1 MEVLSFRNPLI
12 EFSCRWFLTL
22 INYSLIHRL
31 ETNMAEVR
39 NFGCCFDNFKASKFI
54 NIAFLVIEGIMV
66 IIGLIPL
73 LQVLLWVRIKK
84 YLRVSI
90 LYFHSRLRLR
100 FEGFLWYRTW
110 QWFECGHWRN
120 CSHHLYDLYD
130 HWRFVACWIHQAK
143 QSCIDG
149 WVNLEWHCHPWIG
162 SPNAHVRGNCVCD
175 TFHAPH
181 HCTQIVDFFDWS
193 SMLSLYCKSSCCLK
207 NLILIDPFW
216 YLCSKNE

>member
-84 YLRVSI
+84 YLLVSI
-90 LYFHSRLRLR
+90 LYFHSRLR
-100 FEGFLWYRTW
+100 FEGFQWYQTW
-110 QWFECGHWRN
+110 RGFG
-120 CSHHLYDLYD
+120 CSHWCNYRHHLCDLHD

-149 WVNLEWHCHPWIG
+149 WVDFEWKSHSWIG
-162 SPNAHVRGNCVCD
+162 SLDYLDSDCGLSWLEFNAI
-175 TFHAPH
+175 ALLELA
-181 HCTQIVDFFDWS
+181 HCHS
-193 SMLSLYCKSSCCLK
+193 SSCLK
-207 NLILIDPFW
+207 IEMKYWVIDIDLIV
-216 YLCSKNE
+216 E